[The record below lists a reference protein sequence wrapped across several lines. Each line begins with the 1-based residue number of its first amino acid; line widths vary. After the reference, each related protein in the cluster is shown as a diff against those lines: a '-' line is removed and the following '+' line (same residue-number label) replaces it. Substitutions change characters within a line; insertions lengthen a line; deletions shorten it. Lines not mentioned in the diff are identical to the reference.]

1 MSKGKKVVYILVLLI
16 LFSLFIFTIVDL
28 VFEADIWKVFSVLSH
43 GKVFP

>member
-28 VFEADIWKVFSVLSH
+28 VFEADILKVFSVLSH